1 MSSENSLLP
10 FYIMSLPWND
20 RFSYKTAL
28 YSINK
33 INENPTITRKQLD
46 ELIDFRRTGDV
57 DVYEFLEIPRIGRTP
72 NGYRAGFNL
81 CSINAKTEYLVL
93 TDIAKETLKI
103 DSFDKQIKVLFLI
116 VALYY
121 PHIRALLD
129 IMFSNQIYF
138 KTSRKNSF
146 PSELK
151 RYYILPDE
159 ITLEQLLLNKWNSN
173 NHEFLKQILLNPPI
187 FNLIKNDLKT
197 IDRKKIIITSIEN
210 IVFSEENFKNNRF
223 NERTKKACINLIG
236 LRNSQVRSVLY
247 DFKDVGK
254 NVYSIKLKEDLVY
267 TKFLDF
273 SMRDLISSD
282 LTPSKLEAIDKCIID
297 NYSLDVFYTLQELM
311 YDLEDFGFNESEILD
326 WKLNIEKNQ
335 KSNNTFESILL
346 KIETKSG
353 VMGAF
358 GLINTTQHAK
368 LKFLRKED

>member
-33 INENPTITRKQLD
+33 INENPTIHRKELD
-46 ELIDFRRTGDV
+46 ELIDFKRSGDV
-57 DVYEFLEIPRIGRTP
+57 DIYEFLEIPRIGRTP

-81 CSINAKTEYLVL
+81 CSINAKTKYLVL
-93 TDIAKETLKI
+93 TDIAKEILKI
-103 DSFDKQIKVLFLI
+103 DSFEEQIKVLFLI
-116 VALYY
+116 IALYY

-129 IMFSNQIYF
+129 MMFSNQIYF
-138 KTSRKNSF
+138 KTPRKNTF

-151 RYYILPDE
+151 RYYILPNE
-159 ITLEQLLLNKWNSN
+159 ITLEKLLLSKWNSN
-173 NHEFLKQILLNPPI
+173 NHEFLKQFLLNPPI
-187 FNLIKNDLKT
+187 FNLIKNDLKI
-197 IDRKKIIITSIEN
+197 IDRKKITITSIDD
-210 IVFSEENFKNNRF
+210 IIFSEENFKNNRF
-223 NERTKKACINLIG
+223 NERTKKACINLLG
-236 LRNSQVRSVLY
+236 LRNSQIRSILY

-254 NVYSIKLKEDLVY
+254 NFYSIKLKEGLVY

-297 NYSLDVFYTLQELM
+297 NYSLDTFYTLRELM
-311 YDLEDFGFNESEILD
+311 YDLEDYGFKESEIMD

-335 KSNNTFESILL
+335 KDNFTFDSILL
-346 KIETKSG
+346 RIKTKSG
-353 VMGAF
+353 VMGAL
-358 GLINTTQHAK
+358 GLLNKTKHAK
-368 LKFLRKED
+368 LKFLRKEV